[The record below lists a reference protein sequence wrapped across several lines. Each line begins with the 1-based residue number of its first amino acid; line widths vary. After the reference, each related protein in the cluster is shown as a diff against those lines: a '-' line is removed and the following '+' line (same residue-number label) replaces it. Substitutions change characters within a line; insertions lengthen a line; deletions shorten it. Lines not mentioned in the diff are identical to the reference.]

1 MAALVSCKTTGLQSG
16 FLRQR
21 LSARRFTGPRISA
34 KGFSI
39 LEILIAFVV
48 MALVV
53 GSLLRLFGTSV
64 RNVTLTEEYSFAV
77 QVAESRMQAVGA
89 EIPVEKGSVDGEE
102 RGTGYR
108 WAVTMEPVEL
118 DEEQET
124 FSLSIQPYQVNVV
137 VSWDSAGKQRQF
149 VLSSLRFGEQI

>member
-1 MAALVSCKTTGLQSG
+1 MAGSVFYKRTQ
-16 FLRQR
+16 
-21 LSARRFTGPRISA
+21 
-34 KGFSI
+34 GFSI

-64 RNVTLTEEYSFAV
+64 RNVALADEYSFAV
-77 QVAESRMQAVGA
+77 QIAESRMQTVGT
-89 EIPVEKGSVDGEE
+89 EIPVEKGSVNGEE
-102 RGTGYR
+102 QNTGYR
-108 WAVTMEPVEL
+108 WVVAMEPVEL
-118 DEEQET
+118 DEEQES
-124 FSLSIQPYQVNVV
+124 FSLSVQPYQVNVV